1 MNLKEKIIQKKS
13 GILLYGLTPPKKKT
27 EIEKV
32 IRVSQN
38 QLNAVRSI
46 GVDGLILYDI
56 HDEKDRIEE
65 ERPFPYLETI
75 DPKIYSETFLRDL
88 EVPRIVYR
96 CVGKY
101 TLEEMITWIDGSKRK
116 DDFTVFVGA
125 ASKTQEIQM
134 RLSDA
139 YDLYQKHNNNLTL
152 GGVCIPERHVHKENE
167 HLRVIDKMNKG
178 CSFFVSQ
185 AVYNTETALNFLS
198 DYYYYCQSNAI
209 EMVPIIF
216 SISPCGSKKT
226 IDFMKWLGI
235 NVSKWLENEIL
246 NDENPVEKSVEVLT
260 ESFKII
266 WEFAQKKKIPVGC
279 NVESISIS
287 KKEIDASVEMAKSI
301 KKIMMA

>member
-1 MNLKEKIIQKKS
+1 MLLKEKIEKKSS

-32 IRVSQN
+32 IRVSNN
-38 QLNAVRSI
+38 QLNAIRSI
-46 GVDGLILYDI
+46 GVDGLVLYDI
-56 HDEKDRIEE
+56 HDEKDRIDE
-65 ERPFPYLETI
+65 ERPFPFLETI
-75 DPKIYSETFLRDL
+75 DPKIYSETFMRDL

-101 TLEEMITWIDGSKRK
+101 TEDQMISWINGSDRK
-116 DDFTVFVGA
+116 DEFTVFVGA
-125 ASKTQEIQM
+125 SSKTQKIQIK
-134 RLSDA
+134 LSDA
-139 YDLYQKHNNNLTL
+139 YNLYLEHKDNLKL
-152 GGVCIPERHVHKENE
+152 GGVCIPERHTKKETE
-167 HLRVIDKMNKG
+167 HLRVIDKINKG

-198 DYYYYCQSNAI
+198 DYYYHCHANDI

-216 SISPCGSKKT
+216 TISPCGSKKT

-246 NDENPVEKSVEVLT
+246 NDENPVEKSVEMLI
-260 ESFKII
+260 ESFETL
-266 WEFAQKKKIPVGC
+266 WSFAKKKNIPIGC
-279 NVESISIS
+279 NVESISIR
-287 KKEIDASVEMAKSI
+287 KKEIDASIELAKSI